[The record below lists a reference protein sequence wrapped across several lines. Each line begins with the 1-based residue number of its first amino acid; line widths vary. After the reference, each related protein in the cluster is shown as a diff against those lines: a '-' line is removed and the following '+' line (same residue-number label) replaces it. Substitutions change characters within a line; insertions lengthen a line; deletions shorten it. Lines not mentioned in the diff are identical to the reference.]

1 MEPAFDSSLCLRDG
15 LCVRVCPIGRL
26 DRGDDG
32 GPRVLAGER
41 CISCGHCVAVCP
53 AGAVSRDGEPASP
66 MPDGWRLEPEKV
78 ALLLK
83 SRRSIRAFRSDP
95 LAREIIEAMIDV
107 ARYAPSGHN
116 SQPLAWSVV
125 SGPANIGK
133 IAEATLAWMRQS
145 IAASSPM
152 VAALGMQR
160 VVSDWDQGTDSICWQ
175 APHLVIAHAPEG
187 LPSGAH
193 AAAIAMTY
201 LDIAGQP
208 LGVGMCWAGF
218 VLVGAGVSPEVHASL
233 GLPAGRR
240 CAGVAMLG
248 RPAVTYRRIPARNQ
262 PTIEWR

>member
-1 MEPAFDSSLCLRDG
+1 MAQGNEPAM
-15 LCVRVCPIGRL
+15 
-26 DRGDDG
+26 
-32 GPRVLAGER
+32 
-41 CISCGHCVAVCP
+41 
-53 AGAVSRDGEPASP
+53 P
-66 MPDGWRLEPEKV
+66 MPDGWRLAPETV

-83 SRRSIRAFRSDP
+83 ARRSIRAFRGEP
-95 LAREIIEAMIDV
+95 LARETIEAMLDV

-116 SQPLAWSVV
+116 SQPLAWTVI
-125 SGPANIGK
+125 SGPANIGQ
-133 IAEATLAWMRQS
+133 ITQATLAWMRQS
-145 IAASSPM
+145 
-152 VAALGMQR
+152 VAAGSPLVPALDMQR
-160 VVSDWDQGTDSICWQ
+160 NLRDWDQGKDSICRQ

-218 VLVGAGVSPEVHASL
+218 VFVGSGVSPEVHAAL

-248 RPAVTYRRIPARNQ
+248 RPGVTYRRIPARNQ